1 LSQLPFH
8 GRSTPVLV
16 LTRRPNQS
24 IMIGDDIVVT
34 VLEVKGDQIRL
45 GIDAPRHVQV
55 FREEVLVALQ
65 EANRSAVL
73 GTGSAPAAPAPGR
86 PGPGGGRA
94 LPATGTDTA
103 RPSTTSGATPGPRPV
118 PQHPTLRSAGPRS
131 AA

>member
-1 LSQLPFH
+1 M
-8 GRSTPVLV
+8 LV

-45 GIDAPRHVQV
+45 GIAAPRHVQV

-73 GTGSAPAAPAPGR
+73 EPGAAPGVPVSPGR

-94 LPATGTDTA
+94 LPATGTA
-103 RPSTTSGATPGPRPV
+103 PAPTPLAAAPRPRAV
-118 PQHPTLRSAGPRS
+118 PQPPASRPAGPRS

>member
-1 LSQLPFH
+1 
-8 GRSTPVLV
+8 
-16 LTRRPNQS
+16 
-24 IMIGDDIVVT
+24 MIGDDIVVT

-94 LPATGTDTA
+94 LPATGTDTV
-103 RPSTTSGATPGPRPV
+103 RPSTTSGAAPGPRPV

>member
-1 LSQLPFH
+1 
-8 GRSTPVLV
+8 
-16 LTRRPNQS
+16 
-24 IMIGDDIVVT
+24 MIGDDIVVT

-45 GIDAPRHVQV
+45 GIAAPRHVQV

-73 GTGSAPAAPAPGR
+73 EPGAAPAVPVSPGR

-94 LPATGTDTA
+94 LPAAPSAPTGSA
-103 RPSTTSGATPGPRPV
+103 AAATSNAAPRSRPV
-118 PQHPTLRSAGPRS
+118 PQPPLSRPASNRS

>member
-1 LSQLPFH
+1 M
-8 GRSTPVLV
+8 LV

-45 GIDAPRHVQV
+45 GISAPRHVQV

-73 GTGSAPAAPAPGR
+73 EPGAAPAVPVTPGR

-94 LPATGTDTA
+94 LPATGTA
-103 RPSTTSGATPGPRPV
+103 PAATPLSAAPRPRAV
-118 PQHPTLRSAGPRS
+118 PQPPASRPAGPRS

>member
-1 LSQLPFH
+1 
-8 GRSTPVLV
+8 VLV

-73 GTGSAPAAPAPGR
+73 EPGAAPAVPTTPGR

-94 LPATGTDTA
+94 LPATGTSSA
-103 RPSTTSGATPGPRPV
+103 PTPLSAAPRPRAI
-118 PQHPTLRSAGPRS
+118 PQPPTSRSAGPRS